1 MRISDW
7 SSDVCS
13 SDLGSRAFFIPA
25 RRLGPF
31 WHAIPSIAHQAQ
43 HFLAAELVVKEA
55 AEEAARHHADA
66 GGADA
71 AAGHAAVLR
80 VDHHRDALRLQMV
93 PDALRNLGRQAFLH
107 LKTTRLADIGRAAG
121 RERR

>member
-1 MRISDW
+1 MFFFCKQKTAYEMRISDW
-7 SSDVCS
+7 ISDVCS
-13 SDLGSRAFFIPA
+13 SDL
-25 RRLGPF
+25 
-31 WHAIPSIAHQAQ
+31 AIPSIAHQAQ

-93 PDALRNLGRQAFLH
+93 PDALRNLGRNAFLH
-107 LKTTRLADIGRAAG
+107 RQTTTIAV
-121 RERR
+121 